1 VKHVTTS
8 CLYLSLASISTTSC
22 WTDRNIHGR
31 KPQFGL
37 EREHVS
43 TALRPGYLQFTN
55 LAYAGSVT
63 EPSHSATMVVK
74 LWAVLVSLEAF
85 TLFPCYRSLGYTS
98 NSTFLSCM
106 DSRVESSGESSWLRP
121 TFHVMFSRSISLCK
135 YKLATMFRRSR
146 TFGLTSRVI

>member
-1 VKHVTTS
+1 MADRLPAGLTVQISRSTAHYWQKGRKPTTDIS
-8 CLYLSLASISTTSC
+8 RRVILRLQLWKARHAYLFVSPGSLNTTG
-22 WTDRNIHGR
+22 WWVDRNIHGR

-55 LAYAGSVT
+55 LAYARSVT
-63 EPSHSATMVVK
+63 EPSHLATMVVK

-98 NSTFLSCM
+98 NSTFPALYGRS
-106 DSRVESSGESSWLRP
+106 SRVVR
-121 TFHVMFSRSISLCK
+121 
-135 YKLATMFRRSR
+135 
-146 TFGLTSRVI
+146 

>member
-1 VKHVTTS
+1 
-8 CLYLSLASISTTSC
+8 
-22 WTDRNIHGR
+22 
-31 KPQFGL
+31 
-37 EREHVS
+37 
-43 TALRPGYLQFTN
+43 
-55 LAYAGSVT
+55 
-63 EPSHSATMVVK
+63 MVVK